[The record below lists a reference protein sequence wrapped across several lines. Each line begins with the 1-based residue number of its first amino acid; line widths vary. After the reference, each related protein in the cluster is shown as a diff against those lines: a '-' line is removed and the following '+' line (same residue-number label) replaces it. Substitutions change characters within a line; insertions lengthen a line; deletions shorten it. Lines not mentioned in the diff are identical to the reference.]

1 MHKSYIS
8 FLCFLILASLVNAQV
23 IYERTY
29 PDAYPSLRD
38 AIQLSDFSTVSFANN
53 SKCFDA
59 GWKQISSTGS
69 IIKHGGLAGE
79 STHSLKYRQIAED
92 SILVSCRVGPIDFD
106 GTNYFKVALWTPDSL
121 QTLLIDT
128 VPLNFW
134 EDCEWCN
141 HPVHYEAFQYK
152 DNHVLYQRGDT
163 IFSKNVLTGQT
174 AFRETF
180 YYISKVYPL
189 KDGLMVFSLG
199 LPPTYFNNQ
208 LTPVKTWLNP
218 VSSNFMVALD
228 SFLVGVNHGSPTS
241 LRAVNAFN
249 ENTQDV
255 DLSIYFSQIDFLVV
269 RGEVLI
275 VVGKNG
281 ATNNTVQLDKNFQI
295 LAQKPFVYPDDIY
308 SWQLSF
314 YPDRLYAWRTDGLSA
329 YNADYRI
336 AYAYLDPQPITY
348 ADMEL
353 ASIIVDSVF
362 YWPPDHHLP
371 ANLFLSAYVI
381 NHSLDTLYSLTIHH
395 EEAFFV
401 GCDPGVYPRHIKDLL
416 VPPGDT
422 AIVRFTTY
430 SWEVAM
436 NQPFMKTFYVQHG
449 NHHLDSDT
457 TNNKF
462 DLVYLSSSTKEA
474 TIDSMVVYP
483 NPFTDYISVS
493 ELTESRQLR
502 LYDQHGTMVA
512 QGTHR
517 LDGMRNLPAG
527 IYFLQIISGQSI
539 AVKRLVK
546 SE

>member
-1 MHKSYIS
+1 MIHKSPIC
-8 FLCFLILASLVNAQV
+8 LLWFLILASQVNAQL

-38 AIQLSDFSTVSFANN
+38 AIQLSDFSTISFANN
-53 SKCFDA
+53 SKCFGA

-69 IIKHGGLAGE
+69 IIEHGGLAGE
-79 STHSLKYRQIAED
+79 STHSLKYVQIAED

-121 QTLLIDT
+121 QTLIMDT

-141 HPVHYEAFQYK
+141 HPVHYEAFQFK

-174 AFRETF
+174 AFRATF
-180 YYISKVYPL
+180 YYISKVYPV

-199 LPPTYFNNQ
+199 LPPTYFDSQ
-208 LTPVKTWLNP
+208 LMPIKTWLNP
-218 VSSNFMVALD
+218 ISSFMVAMD
-228 SFLVGVNHGSPTS
+228 SFLIGINSAMPTS
-241 LRAVNAFN
+241 LHAVNVFN
-249 ENTQDV
+249 ENAQDI
-255 DLSIYFSQIDFLVV
+255 DLSLYFSKIDFLVV
-269 RGEVLI
+269 RGDVLI

-281 ATNNTVQLDKNFQI
+281 ATNNTVQLDKKFQL
-295 LAQKPFVYPDDIY
+295 LAEKPFVYPDDIY
-308 SWQLSF
+308 PWQLSF

-329 YNADYRI
+329 YKADYRI
-336 AYAYLDPQPITY
+336 AYAYLDPQPITFV
-348 ADMEL
+348 DLEL
-353 ASIIVDSVF
+353 ATIVVDSVF

-371 ANLFLSAYVI
+371 ANLFLSAFII
-381 NHSLDTLYSLTIHH
+381 NHSLDTLHSLTLHH
-395 EEAFFV
+395 EEDFFV

-436 NQPFMKTFYVQHG
+436 NQPFMQTFYVQHG
-449 NHHLDSDT
+449 NYHLDADT
-457 TNNKF
+457 SNNAF
-462 DLVYLSSSTKEA
+462 ELIYVSSGTEETA
-474 TIDSMVVYP
+474 PASMTALP

-493 ELTESRQLR
+493 ELSESMQLR
-502 LYDQHGTMVA
+502 LYDQHGGMVA
-512 QGTHR
+512 NGYNR
-517 LDGMRNLPAG
+517 LDGLRNLPAS
-527 IYFLQIISGQSI
+527 IYFLQIISGRSI
-539 AVKRLVK
+539 AVKRVVK
-546 SE
+546 LE

>member
-1 MHKSYIS
+1 MKTRNSIYLLF
-8 FLCFLILASLVNAQV
+8 FLCLASQIKAQV

-53 SKCFDA
+53 SKCFGA

-69 IIKHGGLAGE
+69 IIQHGGLAGE
-79 STHSLKYRQIAED
+79 STHSLKYDQIAED

-121 QTLLIDT
+121 QTLIIDT

-174 AFRETF
+174 EFQETF
-180 YYISKVYPL
+180 YYISKVYPV

-199 LPPTYFNNQ
+199 LTPTYFDSQ
-208 LTPVKTWLNP
+208 LLPIKTWLNP
-218 VSSNFMVALD
+218 ISSFMVAMD
-228 SFLVGVNHGSPTS
+228 SFLIGVNSGTPTS
-241 LRAVNAFN
+241 LHAVNVFN
-249 ENTQDV
+249 ENAQDI
-255 DLSIYFSQIDFLVV
+255 DLSLYFSKIDFLVL
-269 RGEVLI
+269 RGDVLI

-281 ATNNTVQLDKNFQI
+281 ATNNTVQLNKNFQI
-295 LAQKPFVYPDDIY
+295 LAEKPFVYPDDIY
-308 SWQLSF
+308 PWQFSF

-329 YNADYRI
+329 YEADYRI
-336 AYAYLDPQPITY
+336 AYAYLDPQPINY
-348 ADMEL
+348 VDLEL
-353 ASIIVDSVF
+353 ASIVVDSVF
-362 YWPPDHHLP
+362 YWPPDYHLP
-371 ANLFLSAYVI
+371 ANLFLSAYII
-381 NHSLDTLYSLTIHH
+381 NHSLDTLHSLTVHH

-401 GCDPGVYPRHIKDLL
+401 GCDSGLRPSHISGLM

-422 AIVRFTTY
+422 AIATFTIY
-430 SWEVAM
+430 SWEVGM
-436 NQPFMKTFYVQHG
+436 NQPFMQTFYVQHG
-449 NHHLDSDT
+449 NYHLDADT
-457 TNNKF
+457 SNNAF
-462 DLVYLSSSTKEA
+462 ELIYVSSGTEETA
-474 TIDSMVVYP
+474 PVSMTAFP

-493 ELTESRQLR
+493 ELSESMQLR
-502 LYDQHGTMVA
+502 LYDQHSGIVA
-512 QGTHR
+512 NGYNR
-517 LDGMRNLPAG
+517 LDGLRKLPAG

-539 AVKRLVK
+539 SVKRVVK
-546 SE
+546 VE